1 MAKIIKIDAG
11 KVFIGSDDGTLNEY
25 PVECCG
31 FTPAVGDIVDVFSNN
46 SSTIITR
53 RASDNITSSNQNV
66 APGGI
71 NINLVNSVQNPSETV
86 VSGGNGTKVV
96 SKAVYCL
103 LAFFLGG
110 FGIHKFY
117 AGKTGAGIAYLLFC
131 WTFIPLL
138 LSLID
143 FIVGLCKKSD
153 SNGMIAV

>member
-1 MAKIIKIDAG
+1 MTVALSEGPGVPVTGVELNAQKIE
-11 KVFIGSDDGTLNEY
+11 LNR
-25 PVECCG
+25 
-31 FTPAVGDIVDVFSNN
+31 VGDVYQIEAD
-46 SSTIITR
+46 ITPIN
-53 RASDNITSSNQNV
+53 ATNQAVTWASSNQNV